1 MEYYLGYPVFLWQ
14 GLTNSIAILIAGLAV
29 AFVTTFYLKRKDE
42 SARVAGVILE
52 KRVNAQHEILA
63 FMENSSQKLEMRQP
77 GAGAL
82 KELMEGHSL
91 VLPYDPHIQYA
102 KVFSS
107 VKEYRVFFHSFE
119 EIFAKHKLW
128 LDQKYAIRCCLCK
141 HIWPPLMDRC

>member
-14 GLTNSIAILIAGLAV
+14 GLITSIAILIAGLAV

-42 SARVAGVILE
+42 STRVAGVILE

-82 KELMEGHSL
+82 KELMEGAF
-91 VLPYDPHIQYA
+91 I
-102 KVFSS
+102 
-107 VKEYRVFFHSFE
+107 SFT
-119 EIFAKHKLW
+119 L
-128 LDQKYAIRCCLCK
+128 
-141 HIWPPLMDRC
+141 